1 MKAIFLSKTI
11 LLEICF
17 PAVKGNAT
25 TSHSTMLYPWL
36 DVFLIKGKQSSL
48 KCFY

>member
-11 LLEICF
+11 LLEICL

-25 TSHSTMLYPWL
+25 TSRSTMLYPWV
-36 DVFLIKGKQSSL
+36 DVFLIKEKQSTL